1 VPREMALQPAKKDI
15 RSRIPHTLALLLGIV
30 ILVGILTY
38 VIPAGEYTRI
48 ESGGRTMVDPNSF
61 HYVEQ
66 NPVTPFEW
74 FRAVPEGIVRASN
87 IIAVIFLAIGGM
99 GVYTETGAFQSSIA
113 QLLKKGGEKTSI
125 GLMLAIMIFIS
136 VRSGFE
142 GALESQL
149 SFTPLT
155 LSFAL
160 AAGYD
165 VVTGVTMAMLP
176 AIVSHAIAP
185 TNPYIGLVA
194 QEISGLPPFSGIG
207 LRIVGWVLISA
218 LTYYHIISYALKVKK
233 DRSLS
238 LTYDLDIGDIEQEF
252 GILSDE
258 PLTGRQKV
266 LMIMLLG
273 TVVCIVLGA
282 VKWKVGLLG
291 IAAIFLISG
300 ILAGLVAGYDN
311 RKIASIFV
319 RRGSSMYFGALCVGV
334 GRAIQIVLEN
344 GKIID
349 TIIHGLSGPLQ
360 GVSGVFSALA
370 MYVIQLLINFFIPS
384 GSGQAVATMP
394 IMAPLADLVGVT
406 RQTAVLAFQMGDGIT
421 NMIFPTVGHIWAFL
435 AFGRI
440 PYERYIKYVMPLFWK
455 VAAVG
460 AGLLIYAQLIQYG
473 PF

>member
-1 VPREMALQPAKKDI
+1 MPKETAPELAKKDI
-15 RSRIPHTLALLLGIV
+15 ISRIPHTLTLLLGIV

-38 VIPAGEYTRI
+38 VVPAGEYVRL
-48 ESGGRTMVDPNSF
+48 ESGGRVVVDPNSF

-66 NPVTPFEW
+66 TPVKPFEW
-74 FRAVPEGIVRASN
+74 FRAIPEGIVGAAS
-87 IIAVIFLAIGGM
+87 IIAVIFIAIGGM
-99 GVYTETGAFQSSIA
+99 GVYTETGAFQSSVG
-113 QLLKKGGEKTSI
+113 QLLKRGGEKSSL

-155 LSFAL
+155 ISFAL

-165 VVTGVTMAMLP
+165 VMTGVAMTMLP
-176 AIVSHAIAP
+176 AIVSHALAP

-194 QEISGLPPFSGIG
+194 QEISGLPPFSGMG
-207 LRIVGWVLISA
+207 LRIVGWVIVSL
-218 LTYYHIISYALKVKK
+218 LTYHHIISYALKVKTN
-233 DRSLS
+233 RSLS
-238 LTYDLDIGDIEQEF
+238 VTYDLDTEDLEKEAAD
-252 GILSDE
+252 LSDQ

-266 LMIMLLG
+266 LMVMLIG
-273 TVVCIVLGA
+273 TVVCIILGA
-282 VKWKVGLLG
+282 VKWGVGLIG

-311 RKIASIFV
+311 KKIADIFV
-319 RRGSSMYFGALCVGV
+319 RKGASMYFGALCVGV
-334 GRAIQIVLEN
+334 GRAIQIVLER

-349 TIIHGLSGPLQ
+349 TIIYALSGPLQ
-360 GVSGVFSALA
+360 KVSGAFSALA
-370 MYVIQLLINFFIPS
+370 MYVVQLLINFFIPS

-406 RQTAVLAFQMGDGIT
+406 RQTAVLAFQLGDGIT
-421 NMIFPTVGHIWAFL
+421 NMIFPTVAMIWAFL
-435 AFGRI
+435 AFGKI
-440 PYERYIKYVMPLFWK
+440 PYERYMKYVMPLFWK
-455 VAAVG
+455 VTAVG
-460 AGLLIYAQLIQYG
+460 AILLIYAQLIQYG